1 MRPGWTK
8 ALAACA
14 FLCGLLAGC
23 AHRRAP
29 DGVTAAPPCFE
40 GGSPAPQDQE
50 IRWIRPDNADELAKL
65 DAWCWAVGPAYQA
78 RGDQVATASGVDSIA
93 VVAWNIHVGGGD
105 ARRLI
110 ADLRE
115 GRLTGGEPPEHFVI
129 LLQEAHRAGASVP
142 GNIPSWAAAAGAIRK
157 APPTGGRADVTAV
170 AFVEGLHLFYV
181 PSMRNG
187 GPGQGAPEDR
197 GNAILST
204 LPLTALTA
212 IELPYERQRRVAVFA
227 NVEGRSSA
235 GQPWQLRVVS
245 AHLDNRAAFS
255 RIHRSF
261 GAAQSNQ
268 ARGLLRA
275 LESETPTVLGGDL
288 NTWYRERG
296 AGAVRLLQAR
306 FASVEDHPRGGTADL
321 PLFLPDLKL
330 DHLFFGLPDSWD
342 ARYKVI
348 DDRYGSDHKPLVG
361 WVTMSGAD
369 ARTRIVDR
377 DGL

>member
-1 MRPGWTK
+1 
-8 ALAACA
+8 
-14 FLCGLLAGC
+14 
-23 AHRRAP
+23 
-29 DGVTAAPPCFE
+29 
-40 GGSPAPQDQE
+40 
-50 IRWIRPDNADELAKL
+50 
-65 DAWCWAVGPAYQA
+65 
-78 RGDQVATASGVDSIA
+78 
-93 VVAWNIHVGGGD
+93 
-105 ARRLI
+105 
-110 ADLRE
+110 
-115 GRLTGGEPPEHFVI
+115 
-129 LLQEAHRAGASVP
+129 
-142 GNIPSWAAAAGAIRK
+142 
-157 APPTGGRADVTAV
+157 
-170 AFVEGLHLFYV
+170 
-181 PSMRNG
+181 
-187 GPGQGAPEDR
+187 
-197 GNAILST
+197 
-204 LPLTALTA
+204 
-212 IELPYERQRRVAVFA
+212 VFA